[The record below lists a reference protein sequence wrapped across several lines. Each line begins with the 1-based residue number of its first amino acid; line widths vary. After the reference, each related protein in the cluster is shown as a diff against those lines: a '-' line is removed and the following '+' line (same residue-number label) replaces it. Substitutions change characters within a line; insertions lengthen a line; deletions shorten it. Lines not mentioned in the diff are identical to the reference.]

1 MAEEKVFVRRAP
13 AIPHKIS
20 ELKSEMGRVCLA
32 GTIISKNKEIG
43 SFILDDGESKILIL
57 TNEPKEFEKLKEG
70 NFVRAMGKI
79 WGQENELEIQADI
92 IQDFSKIDK
101 ELYNKVF
108 FEK

>member
-57 TNEPKEFEKLKEG
+57 TNEPREFEKLKEG
-70 NFVRAMGKI
+70 SFVRAMGKI